1 MMAPMMEK
9 AIGIKGFGTL
19 LPTQLLSMVMVPAL
33 TATAISMPA
42 PAIMTIVFQGI
53 LAMASFCG
61 AKSRSRAM
69 TAKMMATRPTSIFPA
84 MYLMKGWDGIK
95 ILSKGKARTTIIMTI
110 IKVKVVFCF
119 PVNASGFLKTTPSPI
134 FRLALT
140 PNLKMVISSTE
151 KTREKRKISISMAK
165 VSRAAKFLLA
175 S

>member
-1 MMAPMMEK
+1 MALDCAPSTVQAKRTGAAIPVELARPGMSGKSAGVTTPVVELKKLMMAPMMEK

-69 TAKMMATRPTSIFPA
+69 TAKMMATRPTSIFPPC
-84 MYLMKGWDGIK
+84 
-95 ILSKGKARTTIIMTI
+95 T
-110 IKVKVVFCF
+110 
-119 PVNASGFLKTTPSPI
+119 
-134 FRLALT
+134 
-140 PNLKMVISSTE
+140 
-151 KTREKRKISISMAK
+151 
-165 VSRAAKFLLA
+165 
-175 S
+175 